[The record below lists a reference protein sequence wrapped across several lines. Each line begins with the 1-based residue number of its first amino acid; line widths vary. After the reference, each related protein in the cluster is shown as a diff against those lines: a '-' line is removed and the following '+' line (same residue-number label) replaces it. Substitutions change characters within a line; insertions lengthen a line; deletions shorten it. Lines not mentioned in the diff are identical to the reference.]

1 MNTEVSDSKKTRL
14 AGLAWAYQTLRQ
26 TGRGK
31 HVGKFSYYHTSLL
44 AKAPSVEQFLTR
56 TLLDV
61 HGTRIEFNVVKL
73 DRDSRLSFLLYD
85 DFTAQFP
92 TLRSAVSLDLALG
105 TSRATNY
112 SHRSNPPILHRKEL
126 LLCADD
132 PLVPKAAQ
140 LTERLDAC
148 GAFAKSNKIGTR
160 NGWAS
165 RLHDLGMTLI
175 DGDVKVTGCQLQ

>member
-31 HVGKFSYYHTSLL
+31 HVGKFSYYHTSLVVR
-44 AKAPSVEQFLTR
+44 APSVEQFFAI
-56 TLLDV
+56 TLLEI

-92 TLRSAVSLDLALG
+92 TLRSAVSLDLVLG

-132 PLVPKAAQ
+132 SLVPKAAE
-140 LTERLDAC
+140 LTKRLDAC